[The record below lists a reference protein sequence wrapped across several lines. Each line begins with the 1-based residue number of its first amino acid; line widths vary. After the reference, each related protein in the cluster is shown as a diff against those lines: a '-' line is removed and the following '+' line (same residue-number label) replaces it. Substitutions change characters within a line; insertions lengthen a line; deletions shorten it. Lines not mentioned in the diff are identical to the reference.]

1 MKTIF
6 IIFTSTILLSAIHF
20 SNYVVADDKPKTEK
34 EQVGRFTLHIVIKGE
49 QHILYRIDTVT
60 GNVSIFDPNEK
71 SAMMPEDWKKLG
83 SQWESAKEKIEK
95 MGLFPYR
102 LPFWNSLPEKLSG
115 IRTEGK

>member
-6 IIFTSTILLSAIHF
+6 VILTSTIILSAINF
-20 SNYVVADDKPKTEK
+20 STNAAADDKPKNEK
-34 EQVGRFTLHIVIKGE
+34 EQVGRFTLHIVNKGE

-71 SAMMPEDWKKLG
+71 SAMSPEDWKKLG
-83 SQWESAKEKIEK
+83 SQWQSTKEKIEK
-95 MGLFPYR
+95 LGLFPYQ

-115 IRTEGK
+115 IRTDGK